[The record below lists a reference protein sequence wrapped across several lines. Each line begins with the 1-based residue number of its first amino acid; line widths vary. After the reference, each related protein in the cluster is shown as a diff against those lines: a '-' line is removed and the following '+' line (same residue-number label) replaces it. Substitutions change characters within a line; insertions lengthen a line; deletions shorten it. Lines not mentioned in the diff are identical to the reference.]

1 MHESS
6 LAREVLAIVLAKA
19 EGSHR
24 VRAVHGRLVE
34 TESLSRVALE
44 FHFGTLARGTMAE
57 GARLEITL
65 VHARARCRACGE
77 TWLPEHHVMLCPRCA
92 STECDELDPT
102 GLWIERIEVS
112 DP

>member
-6 LAREVLAIVLAKA
+6 LAREVLAIVLSKTE
-19 EGSHR
+19 EGSR
-24 VRAVHGRLVE
+24 VRAIQGRLAE
-34 TESLSRVALE
+34 TESLSREALE
-44 FHFGTLARGTMAE
+44 FHFNALARGTVAE

-92 STECDELDPT
+92 STECEELDPT

>member
-19 EGSHR
+19 EGSPR
-24 VRAVHGRLVE
+24 VRAVYGKLAE
-34 TESLSRVALE
+34 TESLSRDALE
-44 FHFGTLARGTMAE
+44 LHFGALARGTAAE
-57 GARLEITL
+57 GARLEIAL

-92 STECDELDPT
+92 SAECDELDPT
-102 GLWIERIEVS
+102 GLWVDRIEVS
-112 DP
+112 ER